1 MSKEKKIEIYQ
12 NESKKQIITTFFLDS
27 VSAGFPSPATD
38 YMENKLDLNEYLI
51 KHPAA
56 TFIVKASGTSMSQAG
71 ILSGDLLIVDR
82 SISPS
87 NDNIV
92 IASIFGDLTVK
103 KILKKKKSLFLISAN
118 DEYPSIEVKETLDSI
133 NTMWHYF
140 EGYAEDDYGV
150 KELLFKY
157 RFLDDTSKW
166 VSDLVQLT
174 NKSNKQG
181 FSYAVNFQSLG
192 LKYGFGLEYFFE
204 VWDNDGIKVVA

>member
-118 DEYPSIEVKETLDSI
+118 DEYPSIEVKEEMECFI
-133 NTMWHYF
+133 W
-140 EGYAEDDYGV
+140 GV
-150 KELLFKY
+150 VTYIIHE
-157 RFLDDTSKW
+157 
-166 VSDLVQLT
+166 T
-174 NKSNKQG
+174 NS
-181 FSYAVNFQSLG
+181 S
-192 LKYGFGLEYFFE
+192 
-204 VWDNDGIKVVA
+204 